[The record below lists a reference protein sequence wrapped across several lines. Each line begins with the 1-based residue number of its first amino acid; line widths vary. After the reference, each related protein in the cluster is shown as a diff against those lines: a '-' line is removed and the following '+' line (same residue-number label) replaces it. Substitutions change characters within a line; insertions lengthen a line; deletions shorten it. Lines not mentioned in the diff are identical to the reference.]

1 MIGFFFLQPRFWS
14 RSRFTARPACDT
26 LVNNMSKGF
35 NNTIVDARSKPIIS
49 MMEEIW
55 IYLMMRWVSNRKRI
69 STFEGTICPRIKKRM
84 EEEAKKTKYWL
95 PR

>member
-1 MIGFFFLQPRFWS
+1 
-14 RSRFTARPACDT
+14 
-26 LVNNMSKGF
+26 MSEGF
-35 NNTIVDARSKPIIS
+35 NSTILNARSKPIIS

-55 IYLMMRWVSNRKRI
+55 IYLIKRWTSNRKKI
-69 STFEGTICPRIKKRM
+69 STFEGTICPRIKKRR